1 VVTGGAVGTTTAD
14 EWEVVEEQWRRR
26 DHAQLLAILTRSGP
40 VGRWAGALRDT
51 DLSADEVRGLPRGER
66 GNGPTDPCPQG
77 RAVTEAVAHLLE
89 LGDGPGHRAT
99 VAALVYVESLRAWES
114 TDEMRQMRA
123 LAVALDR
130 ALALRPPVAA
140 EIPLVEAIVE
150 LTWAVLDEVEVENGV
165 FCSCPV
171 AAAEHSERALAR
183 IGEAMRWLDAVEP
196 APEIDGLARVIR
208 ADAEVTRR
216 YFEEVVQVCDATAEW
231 IGDPESSRAVL
242 DRAIEDAGAG
252 VEALGDDVFA
262 SELNAH
268 RVALG
273 HMRAA
278 AHRPRLRVDDGSIV
292 YLYPFGLPESSPEQ
306 VVARFRA
313 DADLPETLG
322 GLAVAPEVE
331 PVGYGGTWQQEW
343 CLGKHNQAVVLRL
356 PELEIETTAA
366 TPLPGTP
373 RALPDELTIVRGLR
387 CEVRL
392 SSLGIHVFRVE
403 VPISDLEPHWLD
415 QAMRRIGESIGR
427 EHIRPAG
434 GGANVAPFLC
444 RLADAVVDDLRDHVE
459 RLGLADG
466 DGGRSGTV
474 GRRVR
479 QPGAREQDLL
489 ASAHV
494 LLSVRGLSVVDAI
507 GSRPCTPGEV
517 AGALGSSV
525 LLAPPR
531 SLAAG
536 FEWWTGSDVTE
547 VDNVLAG
554 QGLGD
559 GLVVRTHGSTL
570 VYAPDLP
577 DWQAA
582 DIDGIAEHVATVSGA
597 LHAWG
602 DHLGHYE
609 VMVNADL
616 VDVEHGRRGPEV
628 IRERLRELARD
639 ASRVR
644 AMLGQVRPVNLCR
657 QASDR
662 VLVER
667 ISAAAGLAEVER
679 AVHDGLEVLSAQQAR
694 LAAEADRL
702 RADADRR
709 EAEVD
714 EQRAEAQER
723 VQRRMDL
730 WIAIIG
736 LTSLMGFIDYVNRA
750 VGWDGRPG
758 VLLAECGLVVVV
770 VAVTAGLFVRANHR
784 ARLGRTAV
792 ADDGGGADA
801 DG

>member
-1 VVTGGAVGTTTAD
+1 
-14 EWEVVEEQWRRR
+14 
-26 DHAQLLAILTRSGP
+26 
-40 VGRWAGALRDT
+40 
-51 DLSADEVRGLPRGER
+51 
-66 GNGPTDPCPQG
+66 
-77 RAVTEAVAHLLE
+77 
-89 LGDGPGHRAT
+89 
-99 VAALVYVESLRAWES
+99 
-114 TDEMRQMRA
+114 M
-123 LAVALDR
+123 
-130 ALALRPPVAA
+130 
-140 EIPLVEAIVE
+140 
-150 LTWAVLDEVEVENGV
+150 
-165 FCSCPV
+165 
-171 AAAEHSERALAR
+171 
-183 IGEAMRWLDAVEP
+183 
-196 APEIDGLARVIR
+196 
-208 ADAEVTRR
+208 
-216 YFEEVVQVCDATAEW
+216 
-231 IGDPESSRAVL
+231 
-242 DRAIEDAGAG
+242 
-252 VEALGDDVFA
+252 
-262 SELNAH
+262 
-268 RVALG
+268 
-273 HMRAA
+273 
-278 AHRPRLRVDDGSIV
+278 
-292 YLYPFGLPESSPEQ
+292 
-306 VVARFRA
+306 
-313 DADLPETLG
+313 
-322 GLAVAPEVE
+322 
-331 PVGYGGTWQQEW
+331 
-343 CLGKHNQAVVLRL
+343 
-356 PELEIETTAA
+356 
-366 TPLPGTP
+366 
-373 RALPDELTIVRGLR
+373 
-387 CEVRL
+387 
-392 SSLGIHVFRVE
+392 
-403 VPISDLEPHWLD
+403 
-415 QAMRRIGESIGR
+415 
-427 EHIRPAG
+427 
-434 GGANVAPFLC
+434 
-444 RLADAVVDDLRDHVE
+444 
-459 RLGLADG
+459 
-466 DGGRSGTV
+466 
-474 GRRVR
+474 
-479 QPGAREQDLL
+479 
-489 ASAHV
+489 
-494 LLSVRGLSVVDAI
+494 
-507 GSRPCTPGEV
+507 
-517 AGALGSSV
+517 
-525 LLAPPR
+525 
-531 SLAAG
+531 
-536 FEWWTGSDVTE
+536 
-547 VDNVLAG
+547 
-554 QGLGD
+554 
-559 GLVVRTHGSTL
+559 VRTHGSTL